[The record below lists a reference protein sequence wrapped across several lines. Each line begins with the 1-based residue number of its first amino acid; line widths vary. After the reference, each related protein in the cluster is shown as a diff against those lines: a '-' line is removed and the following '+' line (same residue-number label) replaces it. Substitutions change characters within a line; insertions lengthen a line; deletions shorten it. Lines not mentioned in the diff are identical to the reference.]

1 MDVVVLS
8 RIQFAAT
15 AFFHFLF
22 VPMTL
27 GTSWLI
33 AWWEVK
39 FVGTND
45 ETYRRMARFW
55 GKLFLINFVL
65 GVVTGIT
72 MEFQFGMNWSEY
84 ARTVGDIFGAPLAI
98 EATAAFFLESTFIGL
113 WAFGWKKLSKK
124 AHAVA
129 IVIVAFGASLSAL
142 WICLANGWM
151 QKPVGAVMRNGRA
164 EMIDFGALLGNSYGW
179 LTFSHTLAAG
189 FVCGGFFVM
198 GVSAW
203 HLLRKHETDFFRR
216 SFRTAAVF
224 ALAAS
229 VLVAVLGD
237 QQGVNVAKTQPAKLA
252 AMESHWE
259 STSGAPYT
267 LLVWPDAKNERNVF
281 AFLKIPKGLS
291 LMSYHSGSAMV
302 RGLKSF
308 PPSDRPPV
316 WPVFVSFRLMV
327 GLGLLFILLAF
338 LGWWKARKGRL
349 EASPKFLRIVLWA
362 LPLPILAIQA
372 GWIVTEMGRQPWIVY
387 GLMRTSEG
395 VSKAVSAGQVWFSLV
410 GFIVVYGFLGAMD
423 LLLLTKTAKK
433 GPEEAVR

>member
-1 MDVVVLS
+1 MDALVLS

-15 AFFHFLF
+15 AAFHFLF
-22 VPMTL
+22 VPLTL
-27 GTSWLI
+27 GLAWLI

-39 FVGTND
+39 YVRTND
-45 ETYRRMARFW
+45 ETFRRMARFW

-113 WAFGWKKLSKK
+113 WAFGWKKLSPKV
-124 AHAVA
+124 HAAA
-129 IVIVAFGASLSAL
+129 IGIVAFGASLSAL

-164 EMIDFGALLGNSYGW
+164 EMVDFGALVGNTYGW
-179 LTFSHTLAAG
+179 LTFGHTLVAG

-203 HLLRKHETDFFRR
+203 HLLRKNETDVFRR

-252 AMESHWE
+252 AMESFWE
-259 STSGAPYT
+259 SMPGAPYT
-267 LLVWPDAKNERNVF
+267 LLAWPDAKNERNVF
-281 AFLKIPKGLS
+281 NFLKIPKGLS
-291 LMSYHSGSAMV
+291 LMSYHKGSAMV
-302 RGLKSF
+302 QGLKEF
-308 PPSDRPPV
+308 APADRPPV
-316 WPVFVSFRLMV
+316 WPVFLSFRIMV
-327 GLGLLFILLAF
+327 GLGGLFILLAG
-338 LGWWKARKGRL
+338 LGWWKVRKGRL
-349 EASPKFLRIVLWA
+349 E
-362 LPLPILAIQA
+362 
-372 GWIVTEMGRQPWIVY
+372 T
-387 GLMRTSEG
+387 
-395 VSKAVSAGQVWFSLV
+395 
-410 GFIVVYGFLGAMD
+410 
-423 LLLLTKTAKK
+423 
-433 GPEEAVR
+433 GPGSSRS